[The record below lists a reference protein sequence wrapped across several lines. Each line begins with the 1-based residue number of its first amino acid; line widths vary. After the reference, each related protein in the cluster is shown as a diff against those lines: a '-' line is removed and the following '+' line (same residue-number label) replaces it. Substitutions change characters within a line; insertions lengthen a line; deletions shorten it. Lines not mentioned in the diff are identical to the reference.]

1 MSFQGIRKIREARRE
16 SPLLLESTEL
26 TNNWAVKPIQFAFDL
41 KSTHLS
47 SDIRATRDSD
57 AKAESTTTRQ
67 TRKSSFGMTSSSR
80 EKDKKIMVGNF
91 LYFFSHSA
99 T

>member
-26 TNNWAVKPIQFAFDL
+26 QNNWAVKPIQFAFDL
-41 KSTHLS
+41 KSTNLS
-47 SDIRATRDSD
+47 NDIRGTRDSEV
-57 AKAESTTTRQ
+57 KADLSTARQ

-80 EKDKKIMVGNF
+80 
-91 LYFFSHSA
+91 
-99 T
+99 